1 MANGDSNTSGG
12 GKMVRFTV
20 GGMALAVPVA
30 LVLAVIKALMS
41 VGAQQ
46 EQLRQVC
53 VKQDKIEPRVRTV
66 EVDQARLGGEVLAEI
81 RNVKD
86 AMNGVKLEM
95 RDLRNP

>member
-1 MANGDSNTSGG
+1 MPEGNGNGRMA
-12 GKMVRFTV
+12 RFTI
-20 GGMALAVPVA
+20 GGVALAVPVA

-46 EQLRQVC
+46 EQLKTVC
-53 VKQDKIEPRVRTV
+53 VKQDKMEPRVRVV

-81 RNVKD
+81 RNVKE
-86 AMNGVKLEM
+86 AINGVKSEM